1 MTTPPHAKPPSQRRL
16 WEFQWVRD
24 LLWIL
29 GALAL
34 LWLIYSVRSIAAPV
48 LVGLALAYAVNPV
61 VNWLTRRLRISRLF
75 ATSSILLLA
84 FLVFL
89 ALMAYLVPLLFHQ
102 TTDLIDKAPGYTK
115 KFAAKAAP
123 ALNDAGFRAKERFEK
138 ILSLIGMQLPDEADT
153 QPNDVVITP
162 VEKGLE
168 EPIEPAIAD
177 SPRTMPATRPAS
189 KTQLAIPPVDWSKVS
204 SFILASLNI
213 GWNVVGSTI
222 STTAYLCLAFVLTF
236 YCFFVF
242 SWRFDAILA
251 WFGTFIPHV
260 HRERTLGILSRM
272 DNAVSSF
279 LRGRMIQVVLLGT
292 NLSIGWWIV
301 GVPYWA
307 LLGMLSGIM
316 NIVPY
321 ASFIGWPIAVLLI
334 WIDTVSSGGQV
345 TIWKILVWPSLA
357 YIIPQQFDNWVV
369 EPLVQGKATSMD
381 PLSVMLA
388 VMIGASLLG
397 VVGMI
402 IAIPSAACIKILA
415 QEMIIPRL
423 RARAE
428 KA

>member
-1 MTTPPHAKPPSQRRL
+1 MTTPPHAKPPSERRL

-34 LWLIYSVRSIAAPV
+34 LWLIYTVRSIAAPV
-48 LVGLALAYAVNPV
+48 LIGLALAYAVNPI
-61 VNWLTRRLRISRLF
+61 VNWLTRRLRMSRLI

-84 FLVFL
+84 FVVFV

-102 TTDLIDKAPGYTK
+102 STDLIDKAPDYAK

-138 ILSLIGMQLPDEADT
+138 VLSMIGMQVPEQAET
-153 QPNDVVITP
+153 QPSDSVITP
-162 VEKGLE
+162 ADESLE

-177 SPRTMPATRPAS
+177 SPHAMPATRPAPKS
-189 KTQLAIPPVDWSKVS
+189 QLAIPPVDWSKVS

-213 GWNVVGSTI
+213 GWSVVGSTI
-222 STTAYLCLAFVLTF
+222 STTAYLCLALVLTF

-251 WFGTFIPHV
+251 WFGTFIPNA
-260 HRERTLGILSRM
+260 HRERTIGILSRM
-272 DNAVSSF
+272 DKAVSSF
-279 LRGRMIQVVLLGT
+279 LRGRMIQVVVLGT

-307 LLGMLSGIM
+307 LLGMLSGLM

-345 TIWKILVWPSLA
+345 TIWKILIWPSLA
-357 YIIPQQFDNWVV
+357 YIIPQQFDNWIV

-402 IAIPSAACIKILA
+402 IAIPCAACIKILA